1 MPAPGTLALGAG
13 ALGAVFIL
21 PNFISGLFGGG
32 GGGGGGGVGGTAGA
46 IGDIIQLLPLVI
58 LGGGALYAVQV
69 FKK

>member
-1 MPAPGTLALGAG
+1 MPGAGSIALGAG
-13 ALGAVFIL
+13 ALLLL
-21 PNFISGLFGGG
+21 PNLFTGLFGGG
-32 GGGGGGGVGGTAGA
+32 YSGGGGGSTAGA

>member
-1 MPAPGTLALGAG
+1 M
-13 ALGAVFIL
+13 FL
-21 PNFISGLFGGG
+21 PNLLSGFFGGG
-32 GGGGGGGVGGTAGA
+32 GGGGGGGGTAGA